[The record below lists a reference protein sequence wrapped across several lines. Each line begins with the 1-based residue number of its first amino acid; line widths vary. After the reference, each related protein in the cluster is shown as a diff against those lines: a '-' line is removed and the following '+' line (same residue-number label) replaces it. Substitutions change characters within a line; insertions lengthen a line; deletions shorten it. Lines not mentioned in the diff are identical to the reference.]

1 MRRTLIALPALALA
15 LVACTDTSTYKDQ
28 TEEFLD
34 DDPQVEQQIGGDV
47 SGAECTEPDSTDVGT
62 TYTCTADVAELGSRT
77 FDVCIDDED
86 SFLITA
92 ALEPGAAGDAAAA
105 PCPPDGGAAA
115 DGSVPAPAATGSA
128 PATDGG

>member
-92 ALEPGAAGDAAAA
+92 ALEPGASGAGTA

-115 DGSVPAPAATGSA
+115 GGSA
-128 PATDGG
+128 PATATAGSAPATEGG